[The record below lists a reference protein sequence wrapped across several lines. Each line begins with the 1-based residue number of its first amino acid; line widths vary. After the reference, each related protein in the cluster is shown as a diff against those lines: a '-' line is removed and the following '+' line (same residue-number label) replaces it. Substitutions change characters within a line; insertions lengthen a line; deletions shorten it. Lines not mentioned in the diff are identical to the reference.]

1 MRLTAWRAALRIAR
15 RDAMR
20 AKGRSALVV
29 AMIALPILG
38 VAGVDVVAR
47 SAQLEPSEKV
57 ARVMG
62 TADARIGVAQRGDI
76 VLQAPNPD
84 DETQVGGP
92 GRDGQPRTKTPE
104 EKRSA
109 DTEPADLIKE
119 LLPAGTKLV
128 PMPAGP
134 RTTVTTKEGRMTA
147 EAVEVDLSD
156 PVWHGMV
163 NRLRGTVPA
172 QPNEMAAT
180 QEFLNQSG
188 LRLGDSTAIHGLE
201 SKPFTITAVVEI
213 PADLK
218 RVELFAR
225 PGSVIAP
232 LAQADPERAAAPES
246 RDTWLVQLPAGAAA
260 LDWPKV
266 LELNKYGLAVSSK
279 AVLMDPPARSEVP
292 LYQQPG
298 RQTYGGIDKMTI
310 AIVGTVVGMALLE
323 IVLLAG
329 PAFAVGARR
338 SRRQLGLLAAGGGDR
353 GHVRAVVLGGGVV
366 LGVTGA
372 LTGLVLAIL
381 LVAVFRDNAEQFA
394 GRRFGHFDLQPLD
407 LLAIAVV
414 GLVTGLLAAVVPA
427 FQAARQDV
435 VVALTGRG
443 GTKPP
448 SRIVA
453 VLGLIMIGGGAALAL
468 ACATTGTAVVYG
480 LLGGSVIAELGMLLC
495 TPMLIGLFGRL
506 GRHLP
511 LSPRLAL
518 RDSVRHRG
526 RTAPAVAAVM
536 AAVAGAVAVG
546 IYTTSSTEQQRR
558 DYLPSAPPNTIALYA
573 GWGPTADQNRLPMMR
588 EVVEGNI
595 PDLGERADVWDATP
609 TAKCNPGAPCG
620 WVQVVLPESKRC
632 PADAAR
638 TPEEFE
644 RLHTDPRCA
653 VNRDRGERRSTMFGE
668 TLVGDAA
675 LLHTLFGVRDQ
686 AAEQALADG
695 RILVFRPDYVENGK
709 VDLLVT
715 DPFDQKKMREDNNYR
730 PAERHLLADAVQVHA
745 PTPFGNAMMTRQT
758 AEKIGLGTRAAGSL
772 WMPAAEPSDK
782 AYQKANGSLAKLDD
796 NAILTVERGF
806 HPDVDLI
813 TVGLTVFAGLV
824 ALGAAGIATGLAAAD
839 SQQDLATLAAVGAS
853 GGIRRRLSGFQCG
866 VIAAMGSVL
875 GLFCGAVPSIALRI
889 FEAKDRASWLPPD
902 QPAPDPVIAIPWAE
916 LAAMVVGLPVVAV
929 LLAALLTRSRIA
941 LGRRAA

>member
-47 SAQLEPSEKV
+47 SAQLEPSERV
-57 ARVMG
+57 ARAMG
-62 TADARIGVAQRGDI
+62 TADARIEMAQRGET
-76 VLQAPNPD
+76 VFQAPNPD
-84 DETQVGGP
+84 DESQT
-92 GRDGQPRTKTPE
+92 GRSTPDGKQREKTAE

-119 LLPAGTKLV
+119 LLPAGAKLV

-134 RTTVTTKEGRMTA
+134 RTTATTKDGRMTVQVT
-147 EAVEVDLSD
+147 EADLAD
-156 PVWHGMV
+156 PVWHGMLNLV
-163 NRLRGTVPA
+163 RGTAPA
-172 QPNEMAAT
+172 KPNEIAAT
-180 QEFLNQSG
+180 QEFLDQSG
-188 LRLGDSTAIHGLE
+188 LRLGDATAVRGLE
-201 SKPFTITAVVEI
+201 SKPFTITGVAEI
-213 PADLK
+213 PAELK
-218 RVELFAR
+218 RAELFAA

-232 LAQADPERAAAPES
+232 LAQADPERAGEVGRAA
-246 RDTWLVQLPAGAAA
+246 WLVQLPAGAAA

-266 LELNKYGLAVSSK
+266 VELNKYGFLVSAE
-279 AVLMDPPARSEVP
+279 AVLLDPPARSEVP
-292 LYQQPG
+292 LYQLPG
-298 RQTYGGIDKMTI
+298 RVDYGGVNKVTLAI
-310 AIVGTVVGMALLE
+310 AATVVGMALLE

-353 GHVRAVVLGGGVV
+353 GHVRAVVLGGGAV

-372 LTGLVLAIL
+372 VVGLVLAIG
-381 LVAVFRDNAEQFA
+381 LVAVFQDNAEQFA

-407 LLAIAVV
+407 LLAIAAV

-427 FQAARQDV
+427 VQAARQDV
-435 VVALTGRG
+435 VAALTGRG
-443 GTKPP
+443 GIKPA
-448 SRIVA
+448 SRIVL
-453 VLGLIMIGGGAALAL
+453 VIGLIMVGGGATLAL
-468 ACATTGTAVVYG
+468 ACAATGTAVTYG
-480 LLGGSVIAELGMLLC
+480 LLGGSVIAEIGMLLC

-546 IYTTSSTEQQRR
+546 IYTASSTEQQRR
-558 DYLPSAPPNTIALYA
+558 DYQPSAPANTVALFA
-573 GWGPTADQNRLPMMR
+573 GWGPTADQSRLPLMR
-588 EVVEGNI
+588 DVVEGSM
-595 PDLGERADVWDATP
+595 PGLGERADVFDLTQAG
-609 TAKCNPGAPCG
+609 KCGPGAPCG
-620 WVQVVLPESKRC
+620 YARAVLPESKRC
-632 PADAAR
+632 PADDAR
-638 TPEEFE
+638 SPEEFE
-644 RLHTDPRCA
+644 RLHNDPRCV
-653 VNRDRGERRSTMFGE
+653 VNRDRKSFQISMFGD

-675 LLHTLFGVRDQ
+675 LLHNLFGVRDQ
-686 AAEQALADG
+686 AVEKALAEG
-695 RILVFRPDYVENGK
+695 KALVFRPGYVENGK
-709 VDLLVT
+709 LDVQVT
-715 DPFDQKKMREDNNYR
+715 EAFDQKAMNSGVPYEPKTS
-730 PAERHLLADAVQVHA
+730 HVLVDAVEVQA
-745 PTPFGNAMMTRQT
+745 PTVFGTAMMTPQ
-758 AEKIGLGTRAAGSL
+758 AAAKAGLGTREAGSL
-772 WMPAAEPSDK
+772 WLPAAEPTDK

-796 NAILTVERGF
+796 NATLMLERGF

-813 TVGLTVFAGLV
+813 TIGLLVFAGLV

-866 VIAAMGSVL
+866 VIAAMGAVL
-875 GLFCGAVPSIALRI
+875 GLLCGAVPSIALRI
-889 FEAKDRASWLPPD
+889 FEAQDRARWMMPGEE
-902 QPAPDPVIAIPWAE
+902 APDAVIAIPWTE
-916 LAAMVVGLPVVAV
+916 LAAMVVGLPVLAV
-929 LLAALLTRSRIA
+929 LLAALLTRSKIA

>member
-1 MRLTAWRAALRIAR
+1 MRLTAWRATLRIAR

-47 SAQLEPSEKV
+47 SAQLEPGEKA
-57 ARVMG
+57 ARAMG
-62 TADARIGVAQRGDI
+62 TADARIDAHQRGDI

-84 DETQVGGP
+84 DEIQTGGP
-92 GRDGQPRTKTPE
+92 GPDGKPRQKTAE

-109 DTEPADLIKE
+109 DTEPADLVKE

-128 PMPAGP
+128 PTPTGP
-134 RTTVTTKEGRMTA
+134 STTATTKDGRMTVQVV
-147 EAVEVDLSD
+147 EADLAN
-156 PVWHGMV
+156 PVWHGMLNLV
-163 NRLRGTVPA
+163 RGTAPA
-172 QPNEMAAT
+172 KPNEIAAT

-188 LRLGDSTAIHGLE
+188 LRLGDATAVRGLE
-201 SKPFTITAVVEI
+201 SKPFTITAVAEI

-218 RVELFAR
+218 RTELIAA

-232 LAQADPERAAAPES
+232 LAQADPERADS
-246 RDTWLVQLPAGAAA
+246 RSGRDSWLVQLPAGAAA

-266 LELNKYGLAVSSK
+266 LELNKYGFAVNSR
-279 AVLMDPPARSEVP
+279 AVLLDPPARSEVP

-298 RQTYGGIDKMTI
+298 QQSHGGMDKVGI
-310 AIVGTVVGMALLE
+310 AIAATVVGMALLE

-353 GHVRAVVLGGGVV
+353 GHVRAVVLGGGAV

-372 LTGLVLAIL
+372 VTGLVLAIL
-381 LVAVFRDNAEQFA
+381 LVAVFQDNAEQFA

-407 LLAIAVV
+407 LLAIATV

-427 FQAARQDV
+427 VQAARQDV
-435 VVALTGRG
+435 VAALTGRG
-443 GTKPP
+443 GIKPA

-453 VLGLIMIGGGAALAL
+453 VLGLIMVAGGAALAM
-468 ACATTGTAVVYG
+468 ACAATGTAVVYG
-480 LLGGSVIAELGMLLC
+480 LLGGSVIAEIGMLLC

-558 DYLPSAPPNTIALYA
+558 DYRPQAPANAVALLA
-573 GWGPTADQNRLPMMR
+573 GWGPNADQTRLPLMR
-588 EVVEGNI
+588 DVVESNMPG
-595 PDLGERADVWDATP
+595 LGERADVFDLTP
-609 TAKCNPGAPCG
+609 TAKCAPGAPCG
-620 WVQVVLPESKRC
+620 YARAVQPESKRC
-632 PADAAR
+632 PADDAR
-638 TPEEFE
+638 TSEDYE
-644 RLHTDPRCA
+644 RLHNDPRCLA
-653 VNRDRGERRSTMFGE
+653 NRDRRSFPISMFGD
-668 TLVGDAA
+668 TVVGDAA
-675 LLHTLFGVRDQ
+675 LLHNLFGVHDQ
-686 AAEQALADG
+686 AAEKALADG
-695 RILVFRPDYVENGK
+695 KALVFRSGFVENGK
-709 VDLLVT
+709 VDVLVEEA
-715 DPFDQKKMREDNNYR
+715 FDQKAMDSGVPYQPKSSHVMV
-730 PAERHLLADAVQVHA
+730 DAVEVQA
-745 PTPFGNAMMTRQT
+745 ATPFGTVMMTRQA
-758 AEKIGLGTRAAGSL
+758 AEKAGLGTREAGSFWL
-772 WMPAAEPSDK
+772 PAAEPSDK

-796 NAILTVERGF
+796 NAFIMVERGF
-806 HPDVDLI
+806 QPDIDLV
-813 TVGLTVFAGLV
+813 TVGLMVFAGLV

-853 GGIRRRLSGFQCG
+853 SGIRRRLSGFQCG

-875 GLFCGAVPSIALRI
+875 GLLCGAVPSIALRI
-889 FEAKDRASWLPPD
+889 FEAQD
-902 QPAPDPVIAIPWAE
+902 QARWAAPGQDAPDPVIAIPWAE
-916 LAAMVVGLPVVAV
+916 LAAMVIGLPVVAV
-929 LLAALLTRSRIA
+929 LLAALLTRSKIA
-941 LGRRAA
+941 LSRRAA

>member
-29 AMIALPILG
+29 AMIGLPILG

-47 SAQLEPSEKV
+47 SAQLEPGEKV

-62 TADARIGVAQRGDI
+62 TADARIGVGQRGDI

-84 DETQVGGP
+84 DETQTGAPGP
-92 GRDGQPRTKTPE
+92 DGKPRAKTPE
-104 EKRSA
+104 EQRSA
-109 DTEPADLIKE
+109 STEPVDLIKE

-134 RTTVTTKEGRMTA
+134 RTTVTTKEGRMTV

-156 PVWHGMV
+156 QVWHGMV
-163 NRLRGTVPA
+163 NRIRGTAPA
-172 QPNEMAAT
+172 QPNEIAAT

-213 PADLK
+213 PAELK
-218 RVELFAR
+218 RAELFAR

-232 LAQADPERAAAPES
+232 LAQADPDRAAVPES
-246 RDTWLVQLPAGAAA
+246 RDSWLVQLPAGAAA

-266 LELNKYGLAVSSK
+266 LELNKYGFTVASK

-298 RQTYGGIDKMTI
+298 RQNYGGIDKVTV

-372 LTGLVLAIL
+372 LTGLVLAIA

-407 LLAIAVV
+407 LLAIVVV

-427 FQAARQDV
+427 VQASRQDV

-443 GTKPP
+443 GSKPP

-468 ACATTGTAVVYG
+468 ACAATGTAVVYG
-480 LLGGSVIAELGMLLC
+480 LLGGSVIAEIGMLMC

-558 DYLPSAPPNTIALYA
+558 EYMPSAPPNTVALFA

-588 EVVEGNI
+588 EVIEGNI
-595 PDLGERADVWDATP
+595 PDLGERADVWDVTP

-632 PADAAR
+632 PADGAR
-638 TPEEFE
+638 SPEEYE
-644 RLHTDPRCA
+644 RLHNDPRCER
-653 VNRDRGERRSTMFGE
+653 NRESRRSTMFGE

-686 AAEQALADG
+686 AAEKALADG
-695 RILVFRPDYVENGK
+695 KILVFRPDYVENSK

-730 PAERHLLADAVQVHA
+730 PAERHLLADAVEVPVQA
-745 PTPFGNAMMTRQT
+745 PFGNAMMTRQT

-772 WMPAAEPSDK
+772 WMPTAEPSDK
-782 AYQKANGSLAKLDD
+782 AYQKANGALAKLDD
-796 NAILTVERGF
+796 NAMITVERGF

-866 VIAAMGSVL
+866 VIAAMGAVL

-889 FEAKDRASWLPPD
+889 FQAQDQAKWAMPG
-902 QPAPDPVIAIPWAE
+902 QPAPEAVIAIPWGE
-916 LAAMVVGLPVVAV
+916 LAAMVIGLPVLAV
-929 LLAALLTRSRIA
+929 LLAAALTRSKIA
-941 LGRRAA
+941 MGRRAA